1 MFWLAAISYVAI
13 DIYSLSHIPIYSEKE
28 LWETLSQVQVMIACF
43 CGLMASVNP
52 DPRRKSL
59 MLIITASALIVFISR
74 LAWPTAPDW
83 FYWMITLSYCMG
95 LVWAGARPYEFMSD
109 NHNPKNVCLLF
120 YKSDSGSWLMH
131 ILSLI
136 GLPVSSMSVLI
147 GDKWLK
153 LLRSKPDMQ
162 LLEFEKID
170 YHRYVLIDTGVPI
183 SRFILDLADRIKDSP
198 AASADSLF
206 LRVRCISLISPMLKE
221 LGSQWEPKC
230 IIEKIPSMYFYKAI
244 HNRQYKKE

>member
-1 MFWLAAISYVAI
+1 MFWLAAIIYVAL
-13 DIYSLSHIPIYSEKE
+13 DIYSLSHIRTINPE
-28 LWETLSQVQVMIACF
+28 LWITLAQTQIMIAAL
-43 CGLMASVNP
+43 CGLMASINP

-59 MLIITASALIVFISR
+59 MLIIAAASMILFVSR
-74 LAWPTAPDW
+74 VLYIDAPEW
-83 FYWMITLSYCMG
+83 FYWSITLSYCIG

-109 NHNPKNVCLLF
+109 MHNKDNVCLLF

-162 LLEFEKID
+162 LLDFDKID
-170 YHRYVLIDTGVPI
+170 YHRYVLVDTGVPI
-183 SRFILDLADRIKDSP
+183 SRFILDLADRIKSSP
-198 AASADSLF
+198 ASTAGSFF
-206 LRVRCISLISPMLKE
+206 LRVRCIALISPMLKE
-221 LGSQWEPKC
+221 LGPQWEPKC

-244 HNRQYKKE
+244 HNRQHKE